1 MRISDCSSDVCSS
14 DLGSAVAEQAGAF
27 IDRLARVPERLWD
40 RGAGLDALLEGA
52 REPFVL
58 RGLVSD
64 WPLVEAGK
72 RSARDARRYLL
83 DHARDRPFKV
93 SIGSPGHDGRLFYD
107 AEMEMN
113 FRVGTGKLADIFG
126 GIDKA
131 EEQGEARTV
140 YLASRSEEHTS
151 ELQ

>member
-58 RGLVSD
+58 RGLVAD

-72 RSARDARRYLL
+72 RSARDARAYLL

-93 SIGSPGHDGRLFYD
+93 SIGAPGHDGRLFYD

-113 FRVGTGKLADIFG
+113 FR
-126 GIDKA
+126 
-131 EEQGEARTV
+131 
-140 YLASRSEEHTS
+140 SEEHTS
-151 ELQ
+151 ELQSLMRISYAVFCLNTKKSQKRHDK